1 MVAAALSRTGIAKA
15 PPLRPGWRFHGPL
28 VGPSALPAAALLA
41 LALLALPAAAWGW
54 GQNGHR
60 IVGEIAERHLSDQ
73 ARRQIAVILDGD
85 GLAEA
90 ATWPDEIRSD
100 PAWDHSHDWHWMSI
114 DDHETLATTAR
125 AADGDVLEAMQ
136 RFEAVLRDPQA
147 AREQKDQALR
157 FYVHFVGDV
166 HQPLHVGRR
175 ADRGGN
181 GIPIRWFRENRNL
194 HSVWDEGLIESERLG
209 FTEFAR
215 FIDAATPRQI
225 AAWQAA
231 PYEEWVRESFCAR
244 PEVYDFSAEAPVG
257 PGEDPQL
264 GYRYAYRKMPL
275 VERRL
280 LQAGIRLA
288 GRLDA
293 IFAGMPPPAAPE
305 PIPSDPA
312 VWCAPA
318 E

>member
-1 MVAAALSRTGIAKA
+1 
-15 PPLRPGWRFHGPL
+15 LRSPILF
-28 VGPSALPAAALLA
+28 A
-41 LALLALPAAAWGW
+41 LALLGLPAAAWGW
-54 GQNGHR
+54 GDNGHR
-60 IVGEIAERHLSDQ
+60 IVGEIAERHLSER
-73 ARRQIAVILDGD
+73 ARREIAVILDGD

-90 ATWPDEIRSD
+90 STWPDDIRSD
-100 PAWDHSHDWHWMSI
+100 PAWVHAAPWHWMSI
-114 DDHETLATTAR
+114 DDGETLATTAR
-125 AADGDVLEAMQ
+125 SADGDVLEAMQ

-147 AREQKDQALR
+147 TKEQKDPALR

-181 GIPIRWFRENRNL
+181 SIPIRWFRENRNL
-194 HSVWDEGLIESERLG
+194 HSVWDEALIESERLS
-209 FTEFAR
+209 FTEFTR
-215 FIDAATPRQI
+215 FIDEATPQEI
-225 AAWQAA
+225 AAWQAV

-244 PEVYDFSAEAPVG
+244 PEVYDFSAEAPPVN
-257 PGEDPQL
+257 PGDDQQL
-264 GYRYAYRKMPL
+264 GYRYAYRRMPL

-293 IFAGMPPPAAPE
+293 IFGGTPSPPAPE
-305 PIPSDPA
+305 EIPSDPA
-312 VWCAPA
+312 AWCAPA

>member
-1 MVAAALSRTGIAKA
+1 M
-15 PPLRPGWRFHGPL
+15 
-28 VGPSALPAAALLA
+28 
-41 LALLALPAAAWGW
+41 
-54 GQNGHR
+54 
-60 IVGEIAERHLSDQ
+60 SDQ

-90 ATWPDEIRSD
+90 ATWPDAIRSD
-100 PAWDHSHDWHWMSI
+100 PAWDYSHDWHWMSI
-114 DDHETLATTAR
+114 DDHETLATTERSAN
-125 AADGDVLEAMQ
+125 GDVLEAMQ

-147 AREQKDQALR
+147 TREQKDPALR

-175 ADRGGN
+175 ADQGGN

-194 HSVWDEGLIESERLG
+194 HSVWDEGLIESERLS
-209 FTEFAR
+209 FTEFTR
-215 FIDAATPRQI
+215 FIDEATPREI

-244 PEVYDFSAEAPVG
+244 SEVYDFSSEAPVE
-257 PGEDPQL
+257 PGEDPRL
-264 GYRYAYRKMPL
+264 GYRYAYRKLPL

-293 IFAGMPPPAAPE
+293 IFSGTPPPPAPE
-305 PIPSDPA
+305 EIPSDPA

-318 E
+318 Q